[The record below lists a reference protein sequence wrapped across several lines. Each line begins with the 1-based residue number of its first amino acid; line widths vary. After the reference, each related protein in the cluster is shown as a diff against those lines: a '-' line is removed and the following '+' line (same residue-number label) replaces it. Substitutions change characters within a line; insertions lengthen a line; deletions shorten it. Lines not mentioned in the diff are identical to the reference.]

1 MAQANL
7 ALRPF
12 YIYDPNVPDT
22 LGGLQVKENDKGKFV
37 LATPQMIQY
46 WVDQGLLGDKPFG
59 EISGAGKKLL
69 SQITRGRSDDNNTE
83 LPRLPKYAKQTQSGA
98 PAFALQPLAIQRKK
112 RQRDSKKDVKKRPE
126 LKSAPT
132 PAPAPPTAPKA

>member
-1 MAQANL
+1 MAHPQL

-22 LGGLQVKENDKGKFV
+22 LGGLQVKEDDKGKFV

-46 WVDQGLLGDKPFG
+46 WVDQGLLGDKPFS
-59 EISGAGKKLL
+59 EISGAAKKLL
-69 SQITRGRSDDNNTE
+69 SQITRGRSDDNNSE
-83 LPRLPKYAKQTQSGA
+83 LPKLPKYSKATQSGA
-98 PAFALQPLAIQRKK
+98 AAFALQPLIASRKK
-112 RQRDSKKDVKKRPE
+112 RRQDSKKNGKKKPE

-132 PAPAPPTAPKA
+132 PAPTPPAAPKV